1 MQGCAPGKIILSG
14 EHSVVYGA
22 PAVACAIQLYSF
34 IDYTPIKGS
43 DLIAEFIGIKVHSN
57 HPIAKLT
64 PLVSFLDRQFQK
76 FVDGAIQV
84 DKILSS
90 PVQLVLYVLAS
101 QLPAQSLS
109 AHFNGDSQLPI
120 GAGMGSSASIIAAA
134 VVLVESINKKPL
146 SPVERYKL
154 VKHCERLQHGKGSLI
169 DAATVI
175 LGGAVKVQE
184 QQVDK
189 LSLRLNDNWYWLFTG
204 TPQCSTGE
212 CVSFVAKEHGQD
224 APLWQAF
231 ASCTQMMIEALQ
243 AGKDP
248 SEIIAQNQQLLEH
261 IGVVSK
267 RTQSIIRTLKD
278 RGGTAKVSGA
288 GAYIG
293 DSSGLLLVYAPNNS
307 AEQLFAG
314 FNMKWGKVAQD
325 MQGARVISEDV

>member
-1 MQGCAPGKIILSG
+1 MQGRAPGKIILSG

-22 PAVACAIQLYSF
+22 PAIASAVALYSY
-34 IDYTPIKGS
+34 IDYKPVKGS
-43 DLIAEFIGIKVHSN
+43 DLIAEFMGIEVHSN
-57 HPIAKLT
+57 HPIAKLS

-101 QLPAQSLS
+101 QLPTQSLS
-109 AHFNGDSQLPI
+109 AHFNGNSQLPI

-146 SPVERYKL
+146 SPIERYKL

-175 LGGAVKVQE
+175 LGGVVQVQE
-184 QQVDK
+184 QQVKK
-189 LSLRLNDNWYWLFTG
+189 LPLRLDENWYWLFTG

-212 CVSFVAKEHGQD
+212 CVSYVAANHAD
-224 APLWQAF
+224 DSVLWHSF
-231 ASCTQMMIEALQ
+231 DECTQKLIAQLQ
-243 AGKDP
+243 SESDP
-248 SEIIAQNQQLLEH
+248 SDALIENQRLLSH
-261 IGVVSK
+261 IGVVSERTKEIVSQLAK
-267 RTQSIIRTLKD
+267 RGAS
-278 RGGTAKVSGA
+278 AKVSGS

-293 DSSGLLLVYAPNNS
+293 DSSGLLLVYAKDVDP
-307 AEQLFAG
+307 EQVFAG
-314 FNMKWGKVAQD
+314 FNMKWGKLEQD
-325 MQGARVISEDV
+325 TQGARIVN

>member
-1 MQGCAPGKIILSG
+1 MQGRAPGKIILSG

-22 PAVACAIQLYSF
+22 PAIATAVQLYST

-101 QLPAQSLS
+101 QLPSHSLS
-109 AHFNGDSQLPI
+109 AHFNGQSQLPI

-134 VVLVESINKKPL
+134 VVLVEAINKKPL
-146 SPVERYKL
+146 SNIERYKL

-175 LGGAVKVQE
+175 LGGVVQILE
-184 QQVDK
+184 QQVTQ
-189 LSLRLNDNWYWLFTG
+189 LNIELDEHWYWLFTG
-204 TPQCSTGE
+204 SPQCSTGE
-212 CVSFVAKEHGQD
+212 CVSHVAKHHGSD
-224 APLWQAF
+224 ERLWNEFSA
-231 ASCTQMMIEALQ
+231 CTQEMIECVSNQTSPVDA
-243 AGKDP
+243 
-248 SEIIAQNQQLLEH
+248 IIHNQQLLEH

-267 RTQSIIRTLKD
+267 RTKTLIAD
-278 RGGTAKVSGA
+278 ISNRGGSAKVSGS

-293 DSSGLLLVYAPNNS
+293 ESSGLLLVYAKDS
-307 AEQLFAG
+307 SVEQLFEG
-314 FNMKWGKVAQD
+314 YNMKCGKLVQD
-325 MQGARVISEDV
+325 MEGAKVIV

>member
-1 MQGCAPGKIILSG
+1 MQGRAPGKIILSG

-22 PAVACAIQLYSF
+22 PAIATAVQLYST

-64 PLVSFLDRQFQK
+64 PLVTFLDRQFQK

-101 QLPAQSLS
+101 QLPSHSLS
-109 AHFNGDSQLPI
+109 AHFNGHSELPI

-134 VVLVESINKKPL
+134 VVLVEAINKKPL
-146 SPVERYKL
+146 SNIERYKL

-175 LGGAVKVQE
+175 LGGVVQILE
-184 QQVDK
+184 QQVTQ
-189 LSLRLNDNWYWLFTG
+189 LNIELDEHWYWLFTG
-204 TPQCSTGE
+204 NPQCTTGE
-212 CVSFVAKEHGQD
+212 CVSHVAKHHASDEH
-224 APLWQAF
+224 LWNEF
-231 ASCTQMMIEALQ
+231 SLCTQKMINSVANRESPVDAI
-243 AGKDP
+243 
-248 SEIIAQNQQLLEH
+248 EHNQQLLEH

-267 RTQSIIRTLKD
+267 HTQTLIADIKN
-278 RGGTAKVSGA
+278 RGGSAKVSGS

-293 DSSGLLLVYAPNNS
+293 DSSGLLLVYAKDS
-307 AEQLFAG
+307 SVEELFAG
-314 FNMKWGKVAQD
+314 YNMKYGKLVQD
-325 MQGARVISEDV
+325 REGAKVIV

>member
-1 MQGCAPGKIILSG
+1 MQGQAPGKIILSG

-22 PAVACAIQLYSF
+22 PAIASAVALYSY
-34 IDYTPIKGS
+34 IDYTPVKGS
-43 DLIAEFIGIKVHSN
+43 DLIAEFMGIQVHSN
-57 HPIAKLT
+57 HPIAKLS

-101 QLPAQSLS
+101 QLPTQSLS

-146 SPVERYKL
+146 SPIERYQL

-175 LGGAVKVQE
+175 LGGVVQVKE
-184 QQVDK
+184 QQVEK
-189 LSLRLNDNWYWLFTG
+189 LALRLDEHWYWLFTG

-212 CVSFVAKEHGQD
+212 CVSYVAKNHAD
-224 APLWQAF
+224 DDLLWQSF
-231 ASCTQMMIEALQ
+231 EKCTKALIKQLQ
-243 AGKDP
+243 AGLDP
-248 SEIIAQNQQLLEH
+248 SDLINENQRLLCH
-261 IGVVSK
+261 IGVVSQ
-267 RTQSIIRTLKD
+267 RTQEIVSELAK
-278 RGGTAKVSGA
+278 RGASAKVSGS
-288 GAYIG
+288 GAFIG
-293 DSSGLLLVYAPNNS
+293 DSSGLLLVYAKDID

-314 FNMKWGKVAQD
+314 FNMKWGKLEQD
-325 MQGARVISEDV
+325 IQGARIVS

>member
-1 MQGCAPGKIILSG
+1 MQGRAPGKIILSG

-22 PAVACAIQLYSF
+22 PAIASAIKLYSY
-34 IDYTPIKGS
+34 IDYTPVKGS
-43 DLIAEFIGIKVHSN
+43 DLIAEFVGIKVHSN
-57 HPIAKLT
+57 HPIAKLS

-84 DKILSS
+84 DKILNS

-101 QLPAQSLS
+101 QLPTSSLS

-146 SPVERYKL
+146 SKVERYQL

-175 LGGAVKVQE
+175 LGGVVQVQE
-184 QQVDK
+184 QAVSK
-189 LSLRLNDNWYWLFTG
+189 LALRLDENWYWLFTG

-212 CVSFVAKEHGQD
+212 CVSFVAAQHADDEQ
-224 APLWQAF
+224 LWQSF
-231 ASCTQMMIEALQ
+231 AQCTQSLILELNNN
-243 AGKDP
+243 GDP
-248 SEIIAQNQQLLEH
+248 SDIIVENQHLLEH
-261 IGVVSK
+261 IGIVSA
-267 RTQSIIRTLKD
+267 RTQEIIQILKE
-278 RGGTAKVSGA
+278 RGASAKVAGA

-293 DSSGLLLVYAPNNS
+293 DSSGLVLVYAKDADP
-307 AEQLFAG
+307 AALFAG
-314 FNMKWGKVAQD
+314 FNMKWGKVEQD
-325 MQGARVISEDV
+325 IIGARVVESE

>member
-1 MQGCAPGKIILSG
+1 MQGQAPGKVILSG

-22 PAVACAIQLYSF
+22 PAIASAVALYSY
-34 IDYTPIKGS
+34 IDYKPIKGS
-43 DLIAEFIGIKVHSN
+43 DLIAEFMGIEVHSN
-57 HPIAKLT
+57 HPIAKLS

-101 QLPAQSLS
+101 QLPTQSLS

-146 SPVERYKL
+146 SPTERYKL

-175 LGGAVKVQE
+175 LGGVVQVQE
-184 QQVDK
+184 QTVKK
-189 LSLRLNDNWYWLFTG
+189 LPLRLDENWYWLFTG

-212 CVSFVAKEHGQD
+212 CVSYVADNHAD
-224 APLWQAF
+224 DLPLWDAF
-231 ASCTQMMIEALQ
+231 EQCTVNLISQLQ
-243 AGKDP
+243 ANLDP
-248 SEIIAQNQQLLEH
+248 SELIRENQKLLNH
-261 IGVVSK
+261 IGVVSE
-267 RTQSIIRTLKD
+267 RTKAIVTKLAE
-278 RGGTAKVSGA
+278 RGASAKVSGS
-288 GAYIG
+288 GAFIG
-293 DSSGLLLVYAPNNS
+293 DSSGLLLVYAKDADPN
-307 AEQLFAG
+307 ELFG
-314 FNMKWGKVAQD
+314 DFNMKWGKLEQD
-325 MQGARVISEDV
+325 TQGARIIY

>member
-1 MQGCAPGKIILSG
+1 MQGRAPGKIILSG

-22 PAVACAIQLYSF
+22 PAIASAIKLYSY

-43 DLIAEFIGIKVHSN
+43 DLIAEFVGIKVHSN
-57 HPIAKLT
+57 HPIAKLS

-84 DKILSS
+84 DKILNS

-101 QLPAQSLS
+101 QLPTKSLS

-146 SPVERYKL
+146 TPVERYQL

-175 LGGAVKVQE
+175 LGGVVQVQE
-184 QQVDK
+184 QSVTK
-189 LSLRLNDNWYWLFTG
+189 LPLRLDEHWYWLFTG

-212 CVSFVAKEHGQD
+212 CVSFVADKHASD
-224 APLWQAF
+224 TALWQDF
-231 ASCTQMMIEALQ
+231 STCTAHLIEQLETGANP
-243 AGKDP
+243 GN
-248 SEIIAQNQQLLEH
+248 IITENQRLLEH
-261 IGVVSK
+261 IGIVST
-267 RTQSIIRTLKD
+267 RTQEIINLLKG
-278 RGGTAKVSGA
+278 RGASAKVSGA

-293 DSSGLLLVYAPNNS
+293 DSSGLLLVYAKNIDPQ
-307 AEQLFAG
+307 QLFAG
-314 FNMKWGKVAQD
+314 FNMKWGNVEQD
-325 MQGARVISEDV
+325 LQGAKVLQK

>member
-1 MQGCAPGKIILSG
+1 MQGRAPGKIILSG

-22 PAVACAIQLYSF
+22 PAIASAIKLYSY

-57 HPIAKLT
+57 HPIAKLS

-101 QLPAQSLS
+101 QLPTQSLS

-154 VKHCERLQHGKGSLI
+154 VKHCERLQHGKGSLV

-175 LGGAVKVQE
+175 LGGVVHVQE
-184 QQVDK
+184 QQVSK
-189 LSLRLNDNWYWLFTG
+189 LDLSLNDNWYWLFTG
-204 TPQCSTGE
+204 TPQCTTGE
-212 CVSFVAKEHGQD
+212 CVSFVAKKHASD
-224 APLWQAF
+224 TLLWESF
-231 ASCTQMMIEALQ
+231 SNCTQQLISALQ
-243 AGKDP
+243 ENTDP
-248 SEIIAQNQQLLEH
+248 SAAIVENQQLLEY
-261 IGVVSK
+261 ISVVPQ
-267 RTQSIIRTLKD
+267 RTQSIIEILNK
-278 RGGTAKVSGA
+278 RGASAKVSGS
-288 GAYIG
+288 GACIG
-293 DSSGLLLVYAPNNS
+293 ESSGLVLVHAENTN

-314 FNMKWGKVAQD
+314 FNMKYGKLEPD
-325 MQGARVISEDV
+325 LQGAKVIV

>member
-1 MQGCAPGKIILSG
+1 MRGQAPGKIILSG

-22 PAVACAIQLYSF
+22 PAIASAVALYSY
-34 IDYTPIKGS
+34 IDYTPVKGS
-43 DLIAEFIGIKVHSN
+43 DLIAEFMGIEVHSN
-57 HPIAKLT
+57 HPIAKLS

-101 QLPAQSLS
+101 QLPTQSLS
-109 AHFNGDSQLPI
+109 AHFNGNSQLPI

-175 LGGAVKVQE
+175 LGGVVQLQE
-184 QQVDK
+184 QRVEK
-189 LSLRLNDNWYWLFTG
+189 LPLRLDEHWYWLFTG

-212 CVSFVAKEHGQD
+212 CVSYVADNHAD
-224 APLWQAF
+224 DSVLWQSF
-231 ASCTQMMIEALQ
+231 EQCTKAMISQLQ
-243 AGKDP
+243 ANQNP
-248 SEIIAQNQQLLEH
+248 SDIIRENHDLLSH
-261 IGVVSK
+261 IGVVSE
-267 RTQSIIRTLKD
+267 RTQEVVGQLAK
-278 RGGTAKVSGA
+278 RGASAKISGSGA
-288 GAYIG
+288 FIG
-293 DSSGLLLVYAPNNS
+293 DSSGLLLVYAKDID

-314 FNMKWGKVAQD
+314 FNMKWGRLEQD
-325 MQGARVISEDV
+325 IQGARIVS

>member
-1 MQGCAPGKIILSG
+1 MQGRAPGKIILSG

-22 PAVACAIQLYSF
+22 PAIATAVQLYST

-101 QLPAQSLS
+101 QLPSHSLS
-109 AHFNGDSQLPI
+109 AHFNGHSEIPI

-134 VVLVESINKKPL
+134 VVLVEAINKKPL
-146 SPVERYKL
+146 SNIERYKL

-175 LGGAVKVQE
+175 LGGVVQILE
-184 QQVDK
+184 QQVTQ
-189 LSLRLNDNWYWLFTG
+189 LNIELDEHWYWLFTG
-204 TPQCSTGE
+204 SPQCTTGE
-212 CVSFVAKEHGQD
+212 CVSHVAKHHASDEH
-224 APLWQAF
+224 LWNEF
-231 ASCTQMMIEALQ
+231 SSCTQKMINSVANRESPVDAI
-243 AGKDP
+243 
-248 SEIIAQNQQLLEH
+248 EHNQQLLEH

-267 RTQSIIRTLKD
+267 HTQTLIADIKN
-278 RGGTAKVSGA
+278 RGGSAKVSGS

-293 DSSGLLLVYAPNNS
+293 DSSGLLLVYAKDS
-307 AEQLFAG
+307 SVEELFAG
-314 FNMKWGKVAQD
+314 YNMKYGKLVQD
-325 MQGARVISEDV
+325 REGAKVIV